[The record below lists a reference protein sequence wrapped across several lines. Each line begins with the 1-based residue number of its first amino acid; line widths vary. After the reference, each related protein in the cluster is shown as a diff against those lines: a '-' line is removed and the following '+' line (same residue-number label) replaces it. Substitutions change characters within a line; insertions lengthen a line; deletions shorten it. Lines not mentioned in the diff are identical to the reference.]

1 MARKITFSTRIGRLR
16 RAIENGD
23 VQRGLK
29 ELMILGLEA
38 NSPEDYKLTPRTM
51 YDMLHTLKKIREEE
65 GAVDDT
71 DEETEDWLAED
82 QSEVH

>member
-71 DEETEDWLAED
+71 DEETEDWLAEE
-82 QSEVH
+82 QGEVH